1 MRTKLLVAALT
12 AALLL
17 YLVLVGV
24 RGVLLVA
31 SGDPV
36 GVALGIAVLVL
47 PVVVLWTVVREL
59 MFGRATE
66 VMARELAEAGR
77 LPPDDLPRTPSGR
90 IQREAA
96 DAAFAGY
103 RAEAEAQPEDWGA
116 WFRLSCAYDASRDRK
131 RARAAMRHA
140 SALHRVARAAG

>member
-1 MRTKLLVAALT
+1 MRTKLVVGALT
-12 AALLL
+12 AALVL

-36 GVALGIAVLVL
+36 GIVLGLAVLVL
-47 PVVVLWTVVREL
+47 PVVIAWTLVREL
-59 MFGRATE
+59 MFGRSTE
-66 VMARELAEAGR
+66 VMARELDAAGR

-90 IQREAA
+90 IERAAA
-96 DAAFAGY
+96 DEAFAGY
-103 RAEAEAQPEDWGA
+103 QEEVEAQPQDWGA

-131 RARAAMRHA
+131 RARTAMRHA
-140 SALHRVARAAG
+140 AALHRAARAEG